1 MAHGHRELDDQ
12 NDLRQVARSEEKH
25 RRKAHAERASLVPG
39 HSRMAGLGSRNWGG
53 PARWKGDVARC
64 RARLATSI
72 SPLWPLFFLVIL
84 IGVSAAVWHCSCFR
98 FRGVP
103 LGPPNGYAGC
113 QMPGPR
119 PNRKCEEGP

>member
-53 PARWKGDVARC
+53 LRDGKAMWRDVEPVLR
-64 RARLATSI
+64 RQ
-72 SPLWPLFFLVIL
+72 SPLFGLSFSW
-84 IGVSAAVWHCSCFR
+84 SS
-98 FRGVP
+98 
-103 LGPPNGYAGC
+103 
-113 QMPGPR
+113 
-119 PNRKCEEGP
+119 